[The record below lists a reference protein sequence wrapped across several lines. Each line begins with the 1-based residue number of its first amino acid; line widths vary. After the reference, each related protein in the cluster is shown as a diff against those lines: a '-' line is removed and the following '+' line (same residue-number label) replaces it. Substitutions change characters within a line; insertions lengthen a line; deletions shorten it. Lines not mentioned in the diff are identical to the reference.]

1 MTKQKK
7 IILGSLVAIGG
18 ILLFARAK
26 KKRNLL
32 DSGADDLTNTFIAT
46 YNGGS
51 SDLISEEDYQTVN
64 IKNGNLSVEDWLSM
78 KKS

>member
-7 IILGSLVAIGG
+7 IILGSLAAIGG

-26 KKRNLL
+26 KKRDLL
-32 DSGADDLTNTFIAT
+32 DSGADDLKNSFLAT
-46 YNGGS
+46 ADGGS
-51 SDLISEEDYQTVN
+51 SDLISDEDLQTVN

>member
-1 MTKQKK
+1 MTKQQK
-7 IILGSLVAIGG
+7 IILGSLVATGG

-26 KKRNLL
+26 KKRDLL
-32 DSGADDLTNTFIAT
+32 DSGADDLANTFMAIVD
-46 YNGGS
+46 GGS
-51 SDLISEEDYQTVN
+51 SDLISDEDLQTVN

>member
-7 IILGSLVAIGG
+7 IILGSLAAIGG

-26 KKRNLL
+26 KKRDLL
-32 DSGADDLTNTFIAT
+32 NSGANDLTNTFIAT
-46 YNGGS
+46 YKGGN
-51 SDLISEEDYQTVN
+51 SDFISEEDYQTVD
-64 IKNGNLSVEDWLSM
+64 IKNGFSVEDWLGM